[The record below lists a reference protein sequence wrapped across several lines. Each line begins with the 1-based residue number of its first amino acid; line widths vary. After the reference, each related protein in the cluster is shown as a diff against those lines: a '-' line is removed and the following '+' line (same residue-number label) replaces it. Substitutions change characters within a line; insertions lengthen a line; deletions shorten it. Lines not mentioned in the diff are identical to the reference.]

1 MTNNYE
7 GDPIDA
13 KDVIPLLP
21 IRDIVVYPFMIL
33 PLFVGRESSIS
44 AVEDALEH
52 HDRLIVLASQKD
64 ISAETPTA
72 DEIYNVG
79 TLAMIMRVRKL
90 PDGRIKILIQGL
102 SKVKIGEFKQS
113 EPHFKVRMEKIEN
126 PAVKSSVD
134 VAVLALIRNAKE
146 QLEKIISHGKILSP
160 DILMILEDIEDP
172 GRLADLIASNLNL
185 KVSEAQEILE
195 TIDPVERLHRINQI
209 LSREFEVIVIQNK
222 IRSENSDRSSKNQKE
237 NFIKEQIKALK
248 CELGADDGSGNGNG
262 NGNDKQDEFT
272 EFREKITSSHMPTD
286 VEKEAIKQLSRL
298 EKMHPESSESSILR
312 NYLEC
317 ILDLPWSKSSDENLD
332 LENTKRIL
340 DEDHYDLEK
349 VKDRIIEYLAVRRL
363 KGKNMKGPI
372 LCFMGPPGVGKTSL
386 GKSIARAM
394 GRKFVRISLGGIRD
408 EAEIRGHRRTYVGA
422 MPGRFVQALHQAQ
435 TNNPII
441 MLDEVDKLGQD
452 FRGDP
457 ASALLE
463 VLDPEQ
469 NHTFRDHYLNVPF
482 DLSNTMFIAT
492 ANSLENIPHP
502 LRDRMEILSLSGYI
516 EEEKLSISNKFLIP
530 KQMEENGINAD
541 NIEFSAES
549 IIHIIRNF
557 TAEAGLRALERKIG
571 SICRKVARKVV
582 MNDKSKNF
590 IDNNCIE
597 DMLGPPLF
605 HKDIDHDIP
614 EVGVAQGLAWT
625 QAGGE
630 LIYIETDKMRGTGL
644 TLTGQLG
651 EIMKE
656 SAKTA
661 VGHIRAKSRKL
672 GIADDFFEKHEL
684 HIHIPSGAIPKDG
697 PSAGVTLATALVSL
711 ITNTP
716 IHKHIAMTGE
726 ITLTGKVLPVG
737 GIKEKALAAIRDGI
751 TTIIIPWENK
761 KDLVEI
767 PKEYKDKLKF
777 ICVKKIDEVL
787 NLALVDWKE
796 KESER
801 QTAHLIPDVNSSK
814 KKHNHK
820 NRKHEKPTNTNIPD
834 VPDIPMAA

>member
-1 MTNNYE
+1 
-7 GDPIDA
+7 
-13 KDVIPLLP
+13 
-21 IRDIVVYPFMIL
+21 MIL

-44 AVEDALEH
+44 AVEEALEH

-64 ISAETPTA
+64 ISAESPTS
-72 DEIYNVG
+72 DEIYNIG
-79 TLAMIMRVRKL
+79 TLAMIMRIRKL

-102 SKVKIGEFKQS
+102 SKVKINEFLQS
-113 EPHFKVRMEKIEN
+113 EPHFKVKIEKIEA
-126 PAVKSSVD
+126 PALKNID

-185 KVSEAQEILE
+185 KVMEAQEILE
-195 TIDPVERLHRINQI
+195 TIDPVERLHKINQI
-209 LSREFEVIVIQNK
+209 LTREFEVIVIQSK
-222 IRSENSDRSSKNQKE
+222 IRSENSDKSSKNQKE
-237 NFIKEQIKALK
+237 NFIKEQIRALK
-248 CELGADDGSGNGNG
+248 CELGEDNS
-262 NGNDKQDEFT
+262 DKHDEFQ
-272 EFREKITSSHMPTD
+272 ELREKIANAQMPAET
-286 VEKEAIKQLSRL
+286 EKEALKQLSRL

-317 ILDLPWSKSSDENLD
+317 LLDLPWSKNSEEH
-332 LENTKRIL
+332 LELEETKRIL

-349 VKDRIIEYLAVRRL
+349 VKDRVIEYLAVRRL
-363 KGKNMKGPI
+363 KGKSMKGPI

-422 MPGRFVQALHQAQ
+422 MPGRFVQALNQAQ

-502 LRDRMEILSLSGYI
+502 LLDRMEILNLSGYT
-516 EEEKLSISNKFLIP
+516 EEEKVSISNKFLIP
-530 KQMEENGINAD
+530 KQMEENGITSD
-541 NIEFSAES
+541 NIEFSKES
-549 IIHIIRNF
+549 IIYVIRNF

-571 SICRKVARKVV
+571 SICRKVACKVV
-582 MNDKSKNF
+582 MNECSKNII
-590 IDNNCIE
+590 IDENCIE
-597 DMLGPPLF
+597 EMLGPPQF
-605 HKDIDHDIP
+605 HRDSERDVP

-625 QAGGE
+625 QSGGE
-630 LIYIETDKMRGTGL
+630 VIYIEADKMKGVGL
-644 TLTGQLG
+644 TLTGHLG
-651 EIMKE
+651 DVMKE

-661 VGHIRAKSRKL
+661 VGHIRAKSVKL
-672 GIADDFFEKHEL
+672 GIDENFFDNHEL
-684 HIHIPSGAIPKDG
+684 HIHIPSGATPKDG
-697 PSAGVTLATALVSL
+697 PSAGITLATALVSL

-716 IHKHIAMTGE
+716 INKHLAMTGE

-737 GIKEKALAAIRDGI
+737 GIKEKALAAIRHGI
-751 TTIIIPWENK
+751 KTIIIPWDNE

-777 ICVKKIDEVL
+777 VCVKKIEEVL
-787 NLALVDWKE
+787 NLALVDWKD
-796 KESER
+796 KLSELKLK
-801 QTAHLIPDVNSSK
+801 QLPSSTPAKSNGIK
-814 KKHNHK
+814 KKSSLKHN
-820 NRKHEKPTNTNIPD
+820 KHNKQEKIPSTI
-834 VPDIPMAA
+834 PDIPMAA